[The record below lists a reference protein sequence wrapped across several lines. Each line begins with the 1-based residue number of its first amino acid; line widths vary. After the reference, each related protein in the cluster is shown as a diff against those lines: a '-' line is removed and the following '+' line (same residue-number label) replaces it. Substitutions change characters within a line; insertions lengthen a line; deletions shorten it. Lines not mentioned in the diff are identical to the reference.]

1 MRKIVL
7 TYGLLAGLIVSLLM
21 VIAFLLITPESS
33 LSYAIG
39 YADMLI
45 ALSMIYFAIRNYRD
59 NYLGGTITWGRGFM
73 VGLYVSLVASVLYVI
88 GWKIFSSIAM
98 PDFWDQ
104 YAKHTI
110 DAMKKS
116 GASDAAILQTTKQME
131 EYKNMGPLM
140 EWGMTFLEIF
150 PVGIIVSII
159 CAAILRRKADA
170 VPTETAM
177 MQPGATAS

>member
-21 VIAFLLITPESS
+21 VVSWLVIKPESDVA
-33 LSYAIG
+33 YVAG
-39 YADMLI
+39 YAGMLI
-45 ALSMIYFAIRNYRD
+45 ALSMIFFAIKSYRD
-59 NYLGGTITWGRGFM
+59 NYSGGTITWSRGFM
-73 VGLYVSLVASVLYVI
+73 VGLYVSIIASVLYVI

-110 DAMKKS
+110 DAMKKH
-116 GASDAAILQTTKQME
+116 GASDAAILETTKQME
-131 EYKNMGPLM
+131 GYKNMNPIV

-150 PVGIIVSII
+150 PVGIVISMI
-159 CAAILRRKADA
+159 CAAILRRKAA
-170 VPTETAM
+170 PTETIAV
-177 MQPGATAS
+177 